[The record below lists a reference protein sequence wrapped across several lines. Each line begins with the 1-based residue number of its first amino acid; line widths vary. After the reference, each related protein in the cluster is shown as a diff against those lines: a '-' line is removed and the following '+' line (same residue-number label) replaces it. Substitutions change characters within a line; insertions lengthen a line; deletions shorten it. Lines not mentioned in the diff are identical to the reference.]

1 MEYTLGI
8 DIGTGS
14 TKAVAINEAG
24 ETFAVHQVYYE
35 TSSPKQGY
43 SEQNP
48 EEIWHAVKACLLS
61 IRERIGASPV
71 AVGLS
76 SAMHSLVLLDQ
87 DARLLSP
94 MLTWADSRSAEI
106 ASELRSSALGKS
118 IYEETG
124 TPIHAMSP
132 LCKMIWFRQH
142 EVSLFA
148 NTKHFVSIKEYI
160 WFQLFGE
167 FCVDYSI
174 ASCTGL
180 FNISTLLWNKESLAL
195 AGITQEQLSSPV
207 DTDYTREGLGLKEN
221 SLAAYSDVKFVIGA
235 SDGCL
240 ANLGSFA
247 TAPGVA
253 AVTIGTSGA
262 VRVASRHPIIDFDSM
277 IFNYLLN
284 SNSFICGGPINNG
297 GSAVKWL
304 LKSVFGKKELTE
316 STYKQLFESIST
328 IKAGSDGLLFLPYL
342 TGERAPLWN
351 EESCGTFFGLKSHHN
366 QSHLSRA
373 VLEGICFSLK
383 DVLQVMEQKGATI
396 FQLNISGGFV
406 QSEIWMQMLADVTG
420 KKLVLAQT
428 EDASAIGAAYL
439 AAEATN
445 FEVYKAIGDFRS
457 ISPNHKAQQ
466 AYQKIFALFKE
477 LYQTTSPIMLK
488 LDQLNR

>member
-1 MEYTLGI
+1 MRYTLGI

-14 TKAVAINEAG
+14 TKAVAINAQG
-24 ETFAVHQVYYE
+24 ETCAVHQVYYE
-35 TSSPKQGY
+35 TASPEQGY

-48 EEIWHAVKACLLS
+48 EEIWLAFKTCLLG
-61 IRERIGASPV
+61 IQEKLGVPPV

-76 SAMHSLVLLDQ
+76 SAMHSLILLDQ

-106 ASELRSSALGKS
+106 ANELRASVLGKS
-118 IYEETG
+118 IYEESG

-132 LCKMIWFRQH
+132 LCKIIWLRTH
-142 EVSLFA
+142 NDALFA
-148 NTKHFVSIKEYI
+148 TTKHFLSIKEYI

-180 FNISTLLWNKESLAL
+180 FNIATLQWHHESLTL
-195 AGITQEQLSSPV
+195 AGITSKQLSSPV
-207 DTDYTREGLGLKEN
+207 DTNYTKEGLVLKEN
-221 SLAAYSDVKFVIGA
+221 SLASYSNVKFVIGA

-247 TAPGVA
+247 TSPGVA
-253 AVTIGTSGA
+253 ALTIGTSGA
-262 VRVASRHPIIDFDSM
+262 VRVASDHPIIDFDSM
-277 IFNYLLN
+277 IFNYILKV
-284 SNSFICGGPINNG
+284 NSFICGGAINNG

-304 LKSVFGKKELTE
+304 LRNVLGEKDLTAPVYE
-316 STYKQLFESIST
+316 KLFQSIST
-328 IKAGSDGLLFLPYL
+328 VDAGSHGLIFLPYL
-342 TGERAPLWN
+342 SGERAPLWN

-383 DVLQVMEQKGATI
+383 DVLEVIERKGQTI
-396 FQLNISGGFV
+396 FQLNVSGGFV
-406 QSEIWMQMLADVTG
+406 QSEVWLQMLADVTG
-420 KKLVLAQT
+420 KKLILAQT

-439 AAEATN
+439 AAETSHY
-445 FEVYKAIGDFRS
+445 EVNKLQDNFRS
-457 ISPNHKAQQ
+457 VSPNKETHQI
-466 AYQKIFALFKE
+466 YQKIFAIFKE
-477 LYQTTSPIMLK
+477 LYHTTSPIMLK